1 MNIFIELPTWLGD
14 SVMTTPAIENLIKL
28 YPKAKITFFGS
39 FVSTKIFKN
48 HPNFDQSITD
58 NSKKSKMRFKNLYKT
73 AKSIDKKF
81 DLAFSFRSSFSSKF
95 LLFFINADK
104 KHQYNKKLY
113 KGHQVEKYNSFI
125 NSSLNTST
133 KAKDLKIYAKKEI
146 FKNKTLGINPGATY
160 GSAKRWYPKEFAKS
174 ATALCKEYDIIIFGG
189 KEEVDIAAD
198 IEKEFLKKG
207 VKNYKNLAGKTTLQ
221 ELIRYIGGLAL
232 FITND
237 SGPMHIASAFKIP
250 TIAIFGPT
258 RYKETSP
265 WQNPN
270 AIILRKELDCSPCMK
285 RECPI
290 KTHECMKSITS
301 EMVLKEIDKFLH
313 N

>member
-133 KAKDLKIYAKKEI
+133 KAEDLK
-146 FKNKTLGINPGATY
+146 
-160 GSAKRWYPKEFAKS
+160 R
-174 ATALCKEYDIIIFGG
+174 
-189 KEEVDIAAD
+189 
-198 IEKEFLKKG
+198 
-207 VKNYKNLAGKTTLQ
+207 
-221 ELIRYIGGLAL
+221 
-232 FITND
+232 
-237 SGPMHIASAFKIP
+237 
-250 TIAIFGPT
+250 
-258 RYKETSP
+258 
-265 WQNPN
+265 
-270 AIILRKELDCSPCMK
+270 
-285 RECPI
+285 
-290 KTHECMKSITS
+290 
-301 EMVLKEIDKFLH
+301 
-313 N
+313 